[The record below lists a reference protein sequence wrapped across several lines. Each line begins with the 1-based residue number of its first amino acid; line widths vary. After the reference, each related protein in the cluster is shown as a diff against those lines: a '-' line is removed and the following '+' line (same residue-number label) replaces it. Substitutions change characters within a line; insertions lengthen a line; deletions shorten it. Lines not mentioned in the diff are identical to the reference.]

1 MNPIKIKKTQ
11 YYVKEI
17 QTLMLITH
25 VNDNKITHY
34 VV

>member
-1 MNPIKIKKTQ
+1 MNPIEIKKMQ
-11 YYVKEI
+11 FYVKEI

-25 VNDNKITHY
+25 VNDNKIKHY